1 MGGAFQAD
9 AGTIWGPF
17 LASEGHWGSL
27 HVLGTLGALR
37 AIVSF
42 FATQEFEIFGHIP
55 KTQIKNMTFSITGNS
70 YGFPNK
76 TGHWNGLVREL
87 ADKVFRYLH
96 VNVED
101 R

>member
-1 MGGAFQAD
+1 M
-9 AGTIWGPF
+9 TIP
-17 LASEGHWGSL
+17 L
-27 HVLGTLGALR
+27 
-37 AIVSF
+37 
-42 FATQEFEIFGHIP
+42 

-101 R
+101 RWPIL